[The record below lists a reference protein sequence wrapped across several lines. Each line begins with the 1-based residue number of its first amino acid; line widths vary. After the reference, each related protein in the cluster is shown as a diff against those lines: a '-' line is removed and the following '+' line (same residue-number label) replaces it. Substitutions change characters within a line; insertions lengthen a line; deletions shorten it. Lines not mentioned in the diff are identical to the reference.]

1 MSDFDGLR
9 PAGPPAELKGRV
21 LAAAR
26 EAAGRRSPGLLEL
39 LVADR
44 AVRISV
50 AVVFVLFGAHILV
63 DREPRGV
70 ASSRPPVVS
79 DEASVPAETG
89 LTAAEQ
95 IEELEPSL

>member
-9 PAGPPAELKGRV
+9 PAEPPPELRGRV

-26 EAAGRRSPGLLEL
+26 EAVGSRSPGLFEL

-50 AVVFVLFGAHILV
+50 AVVSLLFIAHLLV
-63 DREPRGV
+63 DRV
-70 ASSRPPVVS
+70 PVRTSAPVT
-79 DEASVPAETG
+79 APAR
-89 LTAAEQ
+89 
-95 IEELEPSL
+95 